1 MKKCPKLVVL
11 KILEQNSKTLGIG
24 NSYNNPAS
32 KFPGAIM
39 LIINQKIIFKVGF
52 IWNLYGEKWVIFF
65 LIRFTS
71 SSNKTTKK
79 FLTCCIVTKTYSHIR
94 YTVDVTAKK
103 YRNFHF
109 YQTFGPLFKE

>member
-39 LIINQKIIFKVGF
+39 LIINQKISF
-52 IWNLYGEKWVIFF
+52 
-65 LIRFTS
+65 
-71 SSNKTTKK
+71 
-79 FLTCCIVTKTYSHIR
+79 
-94 YTVDVTAKK
+94 
-103 YRNFHF
+103 
-109 YQTFGPLFKE
+109 